1 MNVDTWGLQFVKINV
16 LKNEFETLLILK
28 GVSEKYAKET
38 FNRIK
43 TEFAGNNGEP
53 DCVVDL
59 LDEDDSIVDD
69 FGITL
74 SQAKSIASLLGHS
87 IAGEEAQ

>member
-1 MNVDTWGLQFVKINV
+1 MNADTWGLQFLKINV
-16 LKNEFETLLILK
+16 LQNEFETLLILK

-43 TEFAGNNGEP
+43 TEFKENNGEP

-69 FGITL
+69 FSITIN
-74 SQAKSIASLLGHS
+74 QAKIIASLLGHS
-87 IAGEEAQ
+87 IDSE

>member
-1 MNVDTWGLQFVKINV
+1 MLV
-16 LKNEFETLLILK
+16 LK
-28 GVSEKYAKET
+28 GVSKEYAKET

-43 TEFAGNNGEP
+43 SEFVENKGEP

-69 FGITL
+69 FAITTA
-74 SQAKSIASLLGHS
+74 QAKTIASLLGHS
-87 IAGEEAQ
+87 IAE